1 VADLLTTTTATPGR
15 DTGASDTTM
24 VLPAAPAC
32 ARKLHL
38 GCGAKY
44 IPDFFHVDIVDAPHI
59 DRCGHVDDLAFLPE
73 GVVELIYACHVL
85 EHFGRYEVETVL
97 REWHRVLRAGGI
109 LRLSVPDFA
118 AVAKMYASEGLRD
131 GMSGLVGLVS
141 GGQRTPYDYHKM
153 IFDEPLL
160 TSLLSRAGFAAVR
173 RWEWRDTEH
182 AHIDDYSQAYL
193 PHLDKKR
200 GQLMSLNLEAVKG

>member
-1 VADLLTTTTATPGR
+1 MVSTDDTSSAHPTTTALG
-15 DTGASDTTM
+15 
-24 VLPAAPAC
+24 
-32 ARKLHL
+32 RKLHL

-44 IPDFFHVDIVDAPHI
+44 IPGFYHVDIIDGPHI
-59 DRCGHVDDLAFLPE
+59 DRCGHVDDLTFLGD
-73 GVVELIYACHVL
+73 GVVDLLYACHVL

-97 REWHRVLRAGGI
+97 REWHRVLRGGGV

-118 AVAKMYASEGLRD
+118 AVVKMYGSEGLGD
-131 GMSGLVGLVS
+131 GMSGLIGLVS
-141 GGQRTPYDYHKM
+141 GGQRTPYDFHKM

-160 TSLLSRAGFAAVR
+160 TALLRRVGFADVR
-173 RWEWRDTEH
+173 HWDWRHTEH
-182 AHIDDYSQAYL
+182 TYIDDYSQAYL